1 MYARE
6 KDPWT
11 SHIAVDPDTFSG
23 VMKQILQFM
32 REYGDLTDEQLI
44 EIWRHDLPESKTTD
58 QSIRSRRSELTRYN
72 FITVKGNAKT
82 TRGRRCILWGINEEN
97 NNGR

>member
-6 KDPWT
+6 RDPWT
-11 SHIAVDPDTFSG
+11 SHIAVNPDTFSG

-32 REYGDLTDEQLI
+32 REYGDLSDEQLI

-58 QSIRSRRSELTRYN
+58 QSIRSRRSELTRYS
-72 FITVKGNAKT
+72 FVVVKGHTMNQ
-82 TRGRRCILWGINEEN
+82 RNRRCILWGINEESK
-97 NNGR
+97 